1 VLAILVPLDPI
12 SLGKQTS
19 DRSKRTKKG
28 QIAFGIAAIRAAQGG
43 TSSELKAILGLA
55 LFEEALARLE
65 LCMPPQREYCMRR
78 ENTRPRPHWRTEV
91 EKLGLVFHHTE
102 GRLYWDESVF
112 YRLTLPQV
120 DVLEDA
126 TNELSRLFIE
136 ALEYVVKNDLFLR
149 LSIPPE
155 AIPIVKWSWENR
167 EPALYGRVD
176 LAYDGIN
183 PPKLLEYNADTP
195 TALLEASVVQW
206 LWLQEKFPQADQFNS
221 IHERL
226 VSTWAKL
233 KGRLNSLVYFGYMD
247 SGTGEDL
254 MTITYLRDTAEEAGI
269 RTKEIEMPDIGWNS
283 GRGFVDLDENKI
295 TSIFKLYPWEWMLAE
310 GFAAHLLEIYRQMN
324 WIEPIW
330 KMVLSNKGV
339 LPLMWELNPGHPNL
353 LEAYAGRPGTLHEY
367 VRKPLLSREGSNIR
381 LQTRERVIET
391 SGPYGK
397 EGYIYQAVASLPS
410 LDGWYPVIGS
420 WIIDGEAAG
429 IGVRESATP
438 ITDHREK
445 FVPHIIG

>member
-1 VLAILVPLDPI
+1 V
-12 SLGKQTS
+12 
-19 DRSKRTKKG
+19 
-28 QIAFGIAAIRAAQGG
+28 
-43 TSSELKAILGLA
+43 
-55 LFEEALARLE
+55 
-65 LCMPPQREYCMRR
+65 
-78 ENTRPRPHWRTEV
+78 EV
-91 EKLGLVFHHTE
+91 V
-102 GRLYWDESVF
+102 
-112 YRLTLPQV
+112 
-120 DVLEDA
+120 EDA
-126 TNELSRLFIE
+126 TNELSRLCLE
-136 ALEYVVKNDLFLR
+136 AAEYVIKNDLFVR
-149 LSIPPE
+149 LGIPSG
-155 AIPIVKWSWENR
+155 AIPIVKWSWENSQ
-167 EPALYGRVD
+167 PSLYGRMD
-176 LAYDGIN
+176 LAYDGFH

-206 LWLQEKFPQADQFNS
+206 LWLQEKFPNADQFNS

-233 KGRLNSLVYFGYMD
+233 KARLDSLLHFGYMD

-254 MTITYLRDTAEEAGI
+254 MTITYLRETAEEAGI
-269 RTKEIEMPDIGWNS
+269 RTKEIEMPAIGWNS
-283 GRGFVDLDENKI
+283 ERGFVDLDENRI

-310 GFAAHLLEIYRQMN
+310 GFATHLLETYREMN

-330 KMVLSNKGV
+330 KMLLSNKGI
-339 LPLMWELNPGHPNL
+339 LPLMWELSPGHPNL
-353 LEAYAGRPGTLHEY
+353 LEAYADGPGTLQEY
-367 VRKPLLSREGSNIR
+367 VRKPLLSREGTNIR
-381 LQTRERVIET
+381 LQTRDRVIET

-397 EGYIYQAVASLPS
+397 EGYIYQAVASLPL